1 MSTADELLARKNATI
16 KALDN
21 TISSLDDIQKETK
34 QLHSIA
40 INTTNILT
48 DLDEEFSKRTSLGWQ
63 DIKFLFAATA
73 LQCIRI

>member
-1 MSTADELLARKNATI
+1 MSTADELLARKNVTI

-34 QLHSIA
+34 RLHSIA

-48 DLDEEFSKRTSLGWQ
+48 DMKN
-63 DIKFLFAATA
+63 FLSV
-73 LQCIRI
+73 LR

>member
-34 QLHSIA
+34 RLHSIA
-40 INTTNILT
+40 INTTNTLAKVQPAGAGNVKENLLHKIQG
-48 DLDEEFSKRTSLGWQ
+48 K
-63 DIKFLFAATA
+63 
-73 LQCIRI
+73 